1 MEGEAGQARLLTLLQ
16 FPTRQDEHGLR
27 EHLLAGTGLLA
38 AAQCRSVPVLQRT
51 LRQIAPTPQV
61 AEHCKEKAAPKAP
74 GGNLSSRPPP
84 GEQEG
89 AGGTGPGRGEAGIHP
104 SLWRLL

>member
-1 MEGEAGQARLLTLLQ
+1 MLWKERQGPGARLLTLLQ

-27 EHLLAGTGLLA
+27 EHLRAGTGLLA

-61 AEHCKEKAAPKAP
+61 AEHCKKKGSP
-74 GGNLSSRPPP
+74 
-84 GEQEG
+84 
-89 AGGTGPGRGEAGIHP
+89 
-104 SLWRLL
+104 